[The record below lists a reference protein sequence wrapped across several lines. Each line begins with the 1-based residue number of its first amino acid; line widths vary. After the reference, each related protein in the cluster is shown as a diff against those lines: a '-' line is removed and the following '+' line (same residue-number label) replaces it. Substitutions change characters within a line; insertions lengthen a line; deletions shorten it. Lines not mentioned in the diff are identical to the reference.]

1 MSDFV
6 VSARKYRP
14 ARFRD
19 VVGQS
24 HVTNTLKNA
33 FKSGQLA
40 HAFLFTGPRGV
51 GKTTCAR
58 IMAKVLNCEQVTSDF
73 EACDTCNSCKAFRE
87 NASFNVHELDAA
99 SNNSVEHIRALIE
112 QVRFQPQ
119 QGKYKIYIIDEVH
132 MLSTAAFNAFL
143 KTLEEPPSYAK
154 FILATTEKHKILPTI
169 LSRCQIFDFHR
180 IQIADIQGHLAHI
193 CTEEHITAADDAL
206 HIIAQKAD
214 GGLRDALSIFDR
226 MVSFCGSN
234 IKYEDVIE
242 NLNILDYDYFF
253 KLIDAMILQE
263 VPNVLLTYDNI
274 LRKGFD
280 NEVFLNGLAAHLR
293 NILISRDPI
302 TLQLLESGEAIKTRY
317 LQQAQN
323 TSMSFLLTALNICN
337 ECDVR
342 YSQARDKKLH
352 LQMHLIKM
360 CFISRGIQLAE
371 QKKNN
376 LVAKPVATVATAKP
390 IAEPPPP
397 PAKPLSYQES
407 RDLLAKNVEEAETPA
422 MQIKKADET
431 PKNEGKNDILA
442 SIKAATEAE
451 LVAQKNVSQ
460 DNTHLYTLGNLQ
472 QIWTDYAETVESQT
486 LKLILKEAVPKLQ
499 LTAKTIDLKV
509 TSTLAKSQID
519 TESGLIALLR
529 SKLMAPVLAFN
540 ITVER
545 AEETSPKPVNLNQNT
560 TQNTQNQRL
569 TDPEKLRLM
578 AEENVLV
585 RDFFK
590 KFDLKIEVS

>member
-58 IMAKVLNCEQVTSDF
+58 IMAKVLNCEQVTADY

-87 NASFNVHELDAA
+87 NTSFNVHELDAA

-180 IQIADIQGHLAHI
+180 IQLGDIQTHLAHI
-193 CTEEHITAADDAL
+193 CTEEHITASDDAL
-206 HIIAQKAD
+206 HLIAQKAD

-226 MVSFCGSN
+226 IVSFCGST
-234 IKYEDVIE
+234 IQYEDVIE

-253 KLIDAMILQE
+253 RLIDSMIQE
-263 VPNVLLTYDNI
+263 DVSQVLLTYEHI

-280 NEVFLNGLAAHLR
+280 NEVFLNGLATHLR
-293 NILISRDPI
+293 NILISRDPL
-302 TLQLLESGEAIKTRY
+302 TLTLLESGEAIKSRY
-317 LQQAQN
+317 LQQAHN
-323 TSMSFLLTALNICN
+323 ASMSFLLTALTICN
-337 ECDVR
+337 DCDVR
-342 YSQARDKKLH
+342 YGQARDKKLH

-371 QKKNN
+371 AKKKSTN
-376 LVAKPVATVATAKP
+376 
-390 IAEPPPP
+390 
-397 PAKPLSYQES
+397 
-407 RDLLAKNVEEAETPA
+407 
-422 MQIKKADET
+422 
-431 PKNEGKNDILA
+431 
-442 SIKAATEAE
+442 AA
-451 LVAQKNVSQ
+451 
-460 DNTHLYTLGNLQ
+460 
-472 QIWTDYAETVESQT
+472 
-486 LKLILKEAVPKLQ
+486 
-499 LTAKTIDLKV
+499 
-509 TSTLAKSQID
+509 
-519 TESGLIALLR
+519 
-529 SKLMAPVLAFN
+529 
-540 ITVER
+540 
-545 AEETSPKPVNLNQNT
+545 
-560 TQNTQNQRL
+560 
-569 TDPEKLRLM
+569 
-578 AEENVLV
+578 
-585 RDFFK
+585 
-590 KFDLKIEVS
+590 

>member
-58 IMAKVLNCEQVTSDF
+58 IMAKVLNCEQVTADY

-87 NASFNVHELDAA
+87 NTSFNVHELDAA

-180 IQIADIQGHLAHI
+180 IQLGDIQTHLAHI
-193 CTEEHITAADDAL
+193 CTEEHITATDDAL
-206 HIIAQKAD
+206 YLVAQKAD

-226 MVSFCGSN
+226 IVSFCGSN
-234 IKYEDVIE
+234 IQYEDVIE

-253 KLIDAMILQE
+253 RLVDSMIQE
-263 VPNVLLTYDNI
+263 DVSQVLLTYEQI

-280 NEVFLNGLAAHLR
+280 NEVFLNGLATHLR

-302 TLQLLESGEAIKTRY
+302 TLTLLESGEAIKSRY
-317 LQQAQN
+317 LQQAN
-323 TSMSFLLTALNICN
+323 NASMSFLLTALTICN
-337 ECDVR
+337 DCDVR
-342 YSQARDKKLH
+342 YGQARDKKLH

-371 QKKNN
+371 TKKKSTN
-376 LVAKPVATVATAKP
+376 
-390 IAEPPPP
+390 
-397 PAKPLSYQES
+397 
-407 RDLLAKNVEEAETPA
+407 
-422 MQIKKADET
+422 
-431 PKNEGKNDILA
+431 
-442 SIKAATEAE
+442 AA
-451 LVAQKNVSQ
+451 
-460 DNTHLYTLGNLQ
+460 
-472 QIWTDYAETVESQT
+472 
-486 LKLILKEAVPKLQ
+486 
-499 LTAKTIDLKV
+499 
-509 TSTLAKSQID
+509 
-519 TESGLIALLR
+519 
-529 SKLMAPVLAFN
+529 
-540 ITVER
+540 
-545 AEETSPKPVNLNQNT
+545 
-560 TQNTQNQRL
+560 
-569 TDPEKLRLM
+569 
-578 AEENVLV
+578 
-585 RDFFK
+585 
-590 KFDLKIEVS
+590 